1 MGTIERHKSHQIWQV
16 WTVKTCLSSPF
27 LFSGIVH
34 EWIEGMKKGKREGV
48 KGRNRVC
55 HEKGMM
61 GVSSRT
67 DKNKM
72 MNQKSL
78 HSDGTVEGQE
88 GDSQQQT
95 ISNNITSVYYCSDNL
110 SNYLGYFGQLCPSWF
125 NHLRL
130 GFWVQFY
137 FSSRLLTFVRT
148 CNKNQWDT
156 FANES
161 KLLIFLLL
169 MFG

>member
-16 WTVKTCLSSPF
+16 WTVKTSLSSPF

-130 GFWVQFY
+130 GFSNVCSNFIFPQD
-137 FSSRLLTFVRT
+137 FS
-148 CNKNQWDT
+148 
-156 FANES
+156 
-161 KLLIFLLL
+161 LLL
-169 MFG
+169 GHVTKISETHLLMSQSCWFFYY